1 LSMVNL
7 EVSSLLRILARKYDL
22 RVPIA
27 LAHRIQVEVSQ
38 KTAV

>member
-1 LSMVNL
+1 MVNL

-27 LAHRIQVEVSQ
+27 IAQRIQVQISQ